1 MLNSHWAVSK
11 RDHSDWLF
19 SLVNQCIRRKNES
32 DGSKQIIS
40 YSANIEGSNNFTP
53 SIYLTIPMREYFHE
67 DMAVWNVESED
78 QLIKIHI
85 QNGKHQPTQS

>member
-1 MLNSHWAVSK
+1 
-11 RDHSDWLF
+11 
-19 SLVNQCIRRKNES
+19 
-32 DGSKQIIS
+32 
-40 YSANIEGSNNFTP
+40 
-53 SIYLTIPMREYFHE
+53 MREYFHE